1 MKRIIILTSIAVIVL
16 LSFFSFIPKNVLSQ
30 TPDTSPYIPCN
41 PWRNDDKGYLDST
54 EHQCPI
60 GSPLEN
66 CASSYEE
73 WKENPYMDFWV
84 ADPEVTA
91 LGKGG
96 QRSLQ
101 FLYWN
106 LTHSSIVTPVLSQ
119 IWSTSRM
126 VAIILLTI
134 VVAII
139 GVGIIVGKKYSF
151 GFKIDVSSYLIK
163 LILSVLYIFFSFLIV
178 VTLIEISEYIMKFF
192 TETLGV
198 MDLFNIHFIPTTDSD
213 KVLKTSEKGYTIFR
227 GCSNLNIDAV
237 ESVKT
242 SKFLVNITNL
252 TYYLLG
258 IMLILRKVIL
268 WFLLFVSP
276 FLAILMQFTFIR
288 NIGWIWIGVFFQ
300 WLMYGPLFSLFL
312 GAVSKIWNSVNHIP
326 YIFDFT
332 RAKVQET
339 LYPTATNL
347 TYGGPAQTLG
357 FGNTSSYIDTLAEYI
372 ISLIMLWAV
381 VFFPWWLLR
390 IFRDYCCDGIY
401 AMKNILLSMY
411 DQARSNKP
419 PPTPPG
425 LSQTPHTPS
434 TTGTAMKIPTEQAVT
449 AKVKLETVQEIKQAR
464 TEEIRKSM
472 DLSVNKLTDIARVE
486 TNKTTNETVKRNLE
500 NLANPTKA
508 STPQERQ
515 KFMNIRT
522 ELFNR
527 AIKKDV
533 AAKQMLSSISSSKT
547 EQIQK
552 RDEIIKTI
560 PQVQRQ
566 PVTNIISIKVKIPT
580 EKVSSISSSLLNNI
594 STNNNIIN
602 SVSQTSG
609 APPQQIQQ
617 VLMAFKRNIE
627 NNEKPEKII
636 ENVSKKTNVQK
647 ENIIKILQAASKTVK
662 ENKAVKQEIAKQ
674 ENINPEQVEKVL
686 KEQVSVAI
694 LPGQNIEQTI
704 SIPPTVSI
712 QDYEEVKKMWVK
724 QYEKGEVPVTENIKT
739 REEWVDTDI
748 IFVTNT
754 LNKLVAT
761 DNTLKQ
767 EGIDDLGYILPVF
780 MINNLK
786 GEEIVV
792 YLKAK
797 IEAAKTIK
805 AQIEKEKEIT
815 NKLKDASK
823 EEEFVDIKKQTKET
837 PKTME
842 MKREMKIEDDKKD
855 NKGTQNPNQQ
865 DMISDIQ
872 KQHDNK
878 QENNKA
884 QTNPQENKDEGSQS
898 VV

>member
-1 MKRIIILTSIAVIVL
+1 MKRIIIHTSIVVIIL
-16 LSFFSFIPKNVLSQ
+16 LSFFSLFSNKVLSQ
-30 TPDTSPYIPCN
+30 TPTSPYIPCN
-41 PWRNDDKGYLDST
+41 PWIEEEGKYLDSE
-54 EHQCPI
+54 EHECPED
-60 GSPLEN
+60 SPPGN
-66 CASSYEE
+66 CASTYEE

-96 QRSLQ
+96 ERSLQ

-126 VAIILLTI
+126 VAIILLSI

-139 GVGIIVGKKYSF
+139 GIGIIVGKKYGF
-151 GFKIDVSSYLIK
+151 GFKIDVSSFLIK

-178 VTLIEISEYIMKFF
+178 ATLIEISEYIMKFF
-192 TETLGV
+192 NETLGV
-198 MDLFNIHFIPTTDSD
+198 MDLFNIHFISTTDPN
-213 KVLKTSEKGYTIFR
+213 KVIGDSEKGYTVFR
-227 GCSNLNIDAV
+227 GCSNLNIDVV

-268 WFLLFVSP
+268 WFLLFVAP

-312 GAVSKIWNSVNHIP
+312 GAVAKIWNSVNNIP

-332 RAKVQET
+332 RAKAEQT

-347 TYGGPAQTLG
+347 LYGGPAQTLG
-357 FGNTSSYIDTLAEYI
+357 FGNSSSYVDTLAEYI

-419 PPTPPG
+419 PPSPSG
-425 LSQTPHTPS
+425 VSQTPHTPS
-434 TTGTAMKIPTEQAVT
+434 STGTAMKIPTDQTVT
-449 AKVKLETVQEIKQAR
+449 AKVKLETIQEIKLAR

-472 DLSVNKLTDIARVE
+472 DLSVNKLTDVARFE
-486 TNKTTNETVKRNLE
+486 TNKTTNETVKRNIE
-500 NLANPTKA
+500 YLANPTKA

-533 AAKQMLSSISSSKT
+533 VAKQMLSSISSSKA
-547 EQIQK
+547 EQIQN

-594 STNNNIIN
+594 SANNNIIN

-609 APPQQIQQ
+609 APPQQVQQ
-617 VLMAFKRNIE
+617 VLTSFKQNIE
-627 NNEKPEKII
+627 SNEKPEKII
-636 ENVSKKTNVQK
+636 ENISKKTNAQK
-647 ENIIKILQAASKTVK
+647 ENVIKILQATSKTVK
-662 ENKAVKQEIAKQ
+662 ENEAVKQEIAKQ
-674 ENINPEQVEKVL
+674 ENIQPEQVEKVL
-686 KEQVSVAI
+686 REQVSMAVV
-694 LPGQNIEQTI
+694 PGQNIEQTV

-754 LNKLVAT
+754 LNKLVSADT
-761 DNTLKQ
+761 ALKQ

-786 GEEIVV
+786 GEELIV

-797 IEAAKTIK
+797 IEAAKTVK

-815 NKLKDASK
+815 KKLKDASK
-823 EEEFVDIKKQTKET
+823 EEEFVDIKKEKIDT

-855 NKGTQNPNQQ
+855 NKGAPGPIQQ

-872 KQHDNK
+872 KQHDAK

-884 QTNPQENKDEGSQS
+884 QTNPVKNNDEGSQS

>member
-1 MKRIIILTSIAVIVL
+1 
-16 LSFFSFIPKNVLSQ
+16 
-30 TPDTSPYIPCN
+30 
-41 PWRNDDKGYLDST
+41 
-54 EHQCPI
+54 
-60 GSPLEN
+60 
-66 CASSYEE
+66 
-73 WKENPYMDFWV
+73 
-84 ADPEVTA
+84 
-91 LGKGG
+91 
-96 QRSLQ
+96 
-101 FLYWN
+101 
-106 LTHSSIVTPVLSQ
+106 
-119 IWSTSRM
+119 
-126 VAIILLTI
+126 
-134 VVAII
+134 
-139 GVGIIVGKKYSF
+139 
-151 GFKIDVSSYLIK
+151 
-163 LILSVLYIFFSFLIV
+163 
-178 VTLIEISEYIMKFF
+178 
-192 TETLGV
+192 
-198 MDLFNIHFIPTTDSD
+198 
-213 KVLKTSEKGYTIFR
+213 
-227 GCSNLNIDAV
+227 
-237 ESVKT
+237 
-242 SKFLVNITNL
+242 
-252 TYYLLG
+252 
-258 IMLILRKVIL
+258 
-268 WFLLFVSP
+268 
-276 FLAILMQFTFIR
+276 
-288 NIGWIWIGVFFQ
+288 
-300 WLMYGPLFSLFL
+300 
-312 GAVSKIWNSVNHIP
+312 
-326 YIFDFT
+326 
-332 RAKVQET
+332 
-339 LYPTATNL
+339 
-347 TYGGPAQTLG
+347 
-357 FGNTSSYIDTLAEYI
+357 
-372 ISLIMLWAV
+372 
-381 VFFPWWLLR
+381 
-390 IFRDYCCDGIY
+390 
-401 AMKNILLSMY
+401 
-411 DQARSNKP
+411 
-419 PPTPPG
+419 
-425 LSQTPHTPS
+425 
-434 TTGTAMKIPTEQAVT
+434 MKIPTEQAVT

-662 ENKAVKQEIAKQ
+662 ENEAVKQEIAKQ

-865 DMISDIQ
+865 DIISDIQ

-878 QENNKA
+878 QENNKV